1 MAGTEATVSR
11 MVVAMA
17 VAVAD
22 MATIAEGTIMA
33 RIEAV
38 GDAAVGGRR
47 MLITHIELGRTD
59 IAVISYL
66 LYKYCASSCASLR
79 HY

>member
-1 MAGTEATVSR
+1 MGAAQGTEATGRTAEETAEAMEDMVGMVEVALAGTEATVSR

-38 GDAAVGGRR
+38 GDAAVGGR
-47 MLITHIELGRTD
+47 
-59 IAVISYL
+59 
-66 LYKYCASSCASLR
+66 
-79 HY
+79 